1 MNELVKKIGT
11 KFSVIWRLYVNLK
24 SELIKYPKSSGDY
37 NSISIKD
44 IKQYNKDRLFGA
56 KSLFCYN
63 PFINLFFD
71 TYGNGI
77 ACCRSHKTILGTYPN
92 NSIKEIWNGEK
103 INVLRKHMLNNDLS
117 YGCDYCKLQL
127 KSKRY
132 QAIPSLN
139 SEEYATTSNIE
150 YPRIIEFE
158 LANTCNLQCVMC
170 SGRVS
175 STIRINRE
183 NLEPLF
189 IPYDDAFVE
198 QLKEFIPYLKRAYFY
213 GGEPFLIGVYY
224 KIWDEIIRINPK
236 IKLYAVSNGTVM
248 NEKIKNILQKTHFNI
263 IVSLDSLNKE
273 KAESIRVGCI
283 FEEVKKNIFLYTKYS
298 GNRVSISH
306 TPMTINWSDTPE
318 IIQFCNENNFRINL
332 SYVEGPARFALWSLI
347 PEELSEIYSFYNKI
361 EWKDSNKNFTSKYNI
376 RVFNQLKEQV
386 LFFRNRNQEILSS
399 YGNID
404 KDWNNENDKF
414 AVFFNGLK
422 ANNDIEIHKIN
433 NLETALQDVV
443 SELAKTP
450 WNLEELKSLSSVLSS
465 MEIIKSP
472 EFQRYLNNPKLL
484 KDEFFIESKQAEFFQ
499 KYY

>member
-11 KFSVIWRLYVNLK
+11 KFSVVWRLYVSLK

-127 KSKRY
+127 NSKRY

-175 STIRINRE
+175 STIRTNRE
-183 NLEPLF
+183 NLEPLS
-189 IPYDDAFVE
+189 IPYDDTFVE
-198 QLKEFIPYLKRAYFY
+198 QLKEF
-213 GGEPFLIGVYY
+213 
-224 KIWDEIIRINPK
+224 
-236 IKLYAVSNGTVM
+236 SN
-248 NEKIKNILQKTHFNI
+248 
-263 IVSLDSLNKE
+263 
-273 KAESIRVGCI
+273 
-283 FEEVKKNIFLYTKYS
+283 
-298 GNRVSISH
+298 
-306 TPMTINWSDTPE
+306 
-318 IIQFCNENNFRINL
+318 
-332 SYVEGPARFALWSLI
+332 
-347 PEELSEIYSFYNKI
+347 
-361 EWKDSNKNFTSKYNI
+361 
-376 RVFNQLKEQV
+376 
-386 LFFRNRNQEILSS
+386 
-399 YGNID
+399 
-404 KDWNNENDKF
+404 
-414 AVFFNGLK
+414 
-422 ANNDIEIHKIN
+422 
-433 NLETALQDVV
+433 
-443 SELAKTP
+443 
-450 WNLEELKSLSSVLSS
+450 
-465 MEIIKSP
+465 
-472 EFQRYLNNPKLL
+472 
-484 KDEFFIESKQAEFFQ
+484 
-499 KYY
+499 